1 MKSALLLVNL
11 GTPKSPA
18 VDDVRAYLREFLGD
32 PYVITLPAPI
42 RFLLLEGI
50 ILRTR
55 PKKSAAAYQS
65 IWTERGSPLMFHS
78 VDLQAAVRERLPTS
92 TAVALAMRYGE
103 PSIRNTLA
111 ALQKQGV
118 TRICLF
124 PLYPQ
129 ESLATT
135 TTVID
140 KVTNEARALQY
151 APELDVVPGF
161 FDAAEFLAAFTRVA
175 QRALSSFDADH
186 VVLSFHGL
194 PEDHLRRVD
203 PTRKHCVQDN
213 YACCNVDVDANVHC
227 YRRQCVRTAQGL
239 AKRLG
244 LHDGGWSLAFQ
255 SRLRGSWVTPF
266 TDETLQALAQGG
278 KKRVAV
284 MCPAFV
290 ADCLETLEEIQ
301 DRAKHDFVAH
311 GGEDLLLIPS
321 LNSEPAWADAV
332 VAIARR
338 TAPWL

>member
-1 MKSALLLVNL
+1 
-11 GTPKSPA
+11 
-18 VDDVRAYLREFLGD
+18 
-32 PYVITLPAPI
+32 
-42 RFLLLEGI
+42 
-50 ILRTR
+50 
-55 PKKSAAAYQS
+55 
-65 IWTERGSPLMFHS
+65 MFHS

-186 VVLSFHGL
+186 VVLSL
-194 PEDHLRRVD
+194 
-203 PTRKHCVQDN
+203 
-213 YACCNVDVDANVHC
+213 
-227 YRRQCVRTAQGL
+227 
-239 AKRLG
+239 
-244 LHDGGWSLAFQ
+244 SL
-255 SRLRGSWVTPF
+255 
-266 TDETLQALAQGG
+266 
-278 KKRVAV
+278 
-284 MCPAFV
+284 
-290 ADCLETLEEIQ
+290 I
-301 DRAKHDFVAH
+301 H
-311 GGEDLLLIPS
+311 I
-321 LNSEPAWADAV
+321 
-332 VAIARR
+332 
-338 TAPWL
+338 